1 MITALPIIV
10 ALLASGGLIFVQ
22 PPPDAPRALSPDE
35 RVLQA
40 LVHTDIEVEFDET
53 PAREAFRFIAA
64 ALGITVVGRY
74 SDDATGFG
82 IDPETPI
89 SIRRAEMRG
98 LDAVVMILAQC
109 EVMDECAWQT
119 RGGFLEVGTK
129 ERLSLGP
136 AQVIKTYPID
146 DLLFEA
152 PDFEDAPTF
161 RLEDELGTGVIAH
174 PGVIVRGR
182 PYYRGFG
189 GTYWPYQQRRLNGL
203 NGFGGMAFGASTA
216 SPRQGTRERQAAA
229 QNLIEL
235 ITSVIEPQVWDVNG
249 GTGGTIAYSHG
260 MLVVKAPEFVHRQL
274 GGVPPIPPP
283 VGDQDEGD

>member
-1 MITALPIIV
+1 
-10 ALLASGGLIFVQ
+10 
-22 PPPDAPRALSPDE
+22 
-35 RVLQA
+35 
-40 LVHTDIEVEFDET
+40 
-53 PAREAFRFIAA
+53 
-64 ALGITVVGRY
+64 VV
-74 SDDATGFG
+74 
-82 IDPETPI
+82 
-89 SIRRAEMRG
+89 
-98 LDAVVMILAQC
+98 
-109 EVMDECAWQT
+109 DECAWQT

-182 PYYRGFG
+182 PYYRGYG
-189 GTYWPYQQRRLNGL
+189 GTYWPYQQRRLNGV
-203 NGFGGMAFGASTA
+203 NGFGGTAFGASTV
-216 SPRQGTRERQAAA
+216 SPRQGARERQAAA
-229 QNLIEL
+229 QELIDL

-283 VGDQDEGD
+283 DVSREADDSGN